1 MRPHLMSLCVA
12 VATACCATARADDR
26 FVNYQLDLGQSV
38 LIPLGDSDYKRT
50 VDPSYAASLRFA
62 ALFRVALPAK
72 LNDFPL
78 QMRLGPFF
86 QIEGVAVNT
95 ADSQFQ
101 DNGLDARYGRL
112 RVLVGPHIGVR
123 LTERVDVWLRL
134 GLGVDYV
141 DGSVHTS
148 TGNFKVASGSS
159 TAFGFDPQIG
169 ATVRV
174 WRMLTLGGVLSFPIA
189 FNHDFLSGAAA
200 SSGRFTAADVA
211 LTLLAG
217 VRL

>member
-1 MRPHLMSLCVA
+1 MRRLLPALCVLA
-12 VATACCATARADDR
+12 VVACCAGARADGDR

-38 LIPLGDSDYKRT
+38 FIPIGDSDYKRA

-72 LNDFPL
+72 LNDFQL

-123 LTERVDVWLRL
+123 LTERVDVWFRL
-134 GLGVDYV
+134 GFGLDYA
-141 DGSVHTS
+141 DGSVHAGS
-148 TGNFKVASGSS
+148 LRVASGSS
-159 TAFGFDPQIG
+159 TAFALEPALGT
-169 ATVRV
+169 TVRV
-174 WRMLTLGGVLSFPIA
+174 WRMLTLGGSLSFPIA
-189 FNHDFLSGAAA
+189 FDHDFLGGALA

-211 LTLLAG
+211 LTLLVG